1 MEIKANS
8 FSLRGES
15 GLVKIV
21 SDSVFAQGSSAEAVE
36 DEAEC
41 DIIVES
47 DGFRVNK
54 VATLKMS
61 AVLAFLVDLKEV
73 VRRGSGSA
81 EFLSD
86 EDELAIKFIVDGGAR
101 VECEMNDRIDGKEN
115 SVRVRYPVEPSYFE
129 DLVSGLEAFREYSA
143 TNA

>member
-1 MEIKANS
+1 MEMKANS

-21 SDSVFAQGSSAEAVE
+21 SDSVFAKTTATAEDE

-47 DGFRVNK
+47 NGFSINK
-54 VATLKMS
+54 AATLSMS
-61 AVLAFLVDLKEV
+61 AVLAFLVNLRKV

-81 EFLSD
+81 EFLSH
-86 EDELAIKFIVDGGAR
+86 EAELSIKFIVEESAR
-101 VECEMNDRIDGKEN
+101 VECEMTDKLEGKEN
-115 SVRVRYPVEPSYFE
+115 SIRIKYPIEPSYYE
-129 DLVSGLEAFREYSA
+129 DLESELAIFNEYSVTGA
-143 TNA
+143 

>member
-21 SDSVFAQGSSAEAVE
+21 SDSVFAQGSSVVE

-54 VATLKMS
+54 VTTLKMS
-61 AVLAFLVDLKEV
+61 AILAFLVDLKEV

-86 EDELAIKFIVDGGAR
+86 ADELSIKFILDGSAR

-115 SVRVRYPVEPSYFE
+115 SVRVKYPVELSYLE
-129 DLVSGLEAFREYSA
+129 DLASELEAFREYSA
-143 TNA
+143 TDA